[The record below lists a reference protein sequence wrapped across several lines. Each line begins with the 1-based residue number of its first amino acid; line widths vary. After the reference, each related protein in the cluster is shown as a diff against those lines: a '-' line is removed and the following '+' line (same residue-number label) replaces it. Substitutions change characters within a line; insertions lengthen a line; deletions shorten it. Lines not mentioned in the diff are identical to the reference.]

1 MILTKRNQMR
11 EAILYYSNYRKLKT
25 STTNQYSRRGQVEVT
40 HGSGTNFQEPQESLL
55 QGWAILFLIW
65 VEILWDIYI

>member
-25 STTNQYSRRGQVEVT
+25 GTTNQYSRRGQVEVT